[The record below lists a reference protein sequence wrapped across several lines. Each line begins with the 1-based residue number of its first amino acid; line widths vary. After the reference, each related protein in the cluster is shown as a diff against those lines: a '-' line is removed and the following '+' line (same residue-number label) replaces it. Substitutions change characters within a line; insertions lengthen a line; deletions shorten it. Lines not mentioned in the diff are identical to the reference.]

1 MKTLFES
8 YTDILKE
15 NSKWNPTRNL
25 NIEYVLPNVLKS
37 LNSYNFIFEILFYDG
52 NTRSL
57 ALDFSRYSE
66 LIPKERYSHTVSL
79 YLLGIQV
86 AEAIGFKQFDLPIW
100 DNCSQR
106 NFLHHWATTCL
117 YHDIAYCIEQSN
129 DEFIPVNNQ
138 TLDIISD
145 NLGLQYNLSSKDT
158 IGIIERYYQYRITAA
173 KPTIDHGII
182 GAMMLY
188 DSLLKRNNK
197 MEKIAETAIIVCD
210 KPMYGE
216 ENKANILKYAL
227 DIARHN
233 MWFAFNTDD
242 IEKYE
247 SLGLNNLIAR
257 SDGSHKISFKK
268 EPMLFLL
275 CLIDTIDPIKAYSKK
290 EPETVIR
297 AVCLSSERV
306 KDELKIV
313 FDDCFDDKMK
323 KKAQGCD
330 TWLNVSVR
338 THEASRCSICF
349 DIK

>member
-15 NSKWNPTRNL
+15 NNKWNPTRNPK
-25 NIEYVLPNVLKS
+25 IEHVFPDILKFP
-37 LNSYNFIFEILFYDG
+37 NSYNFIFEMFFYDG
-52 NTRSL
+52 NAHSL
-57 ALDFSRYSE
+57 SLDLNKYSK

-86 AEAIGFKQFDLPIW
+86 AEAIGFKQFGLPLW

-106 NFLHHWATTCL
+106 NFLHHWAITCL
-117 YHDIAYCIEQSN
+117 YHDVAYCVEQSN
-129 DEFIPVNNQ
+129 DDFIPANNQ

-145 NLGLQYNLSSKDT
+145 NLGLQYNLSNKDT
-158 IGIIERYYQYRITAA
+158 TGIIERYYRYRITAA
-173 KPTIDHGII
+173 TPTIDHGII

-197 MEKIAETAIIVCD
+197 MEKIAKTAIMVCE

-216 ENKANILKYAL
+216 KNKANILKYSL

-233 MWFAFNTDD
+233 MWFASTNDD
-242 IEKYE
+242 IKKYE
-247 SLGLNNLIAR
+247 SLGLNDLIVR
-257 SDGSHKISFKK
+257 SDDSHKISFKK

-275 CLIDTIDPIKAYSKK
+275 CLIDTIDPIKTYSEK
-290 EPETVIR
+290 EPETVVR
-297 AVCLSSERV
+297 AVYLSCERV
-306 KDELKIV
+306 KDKLKIV
-313 FDDCFDDKMK
+313 FDDYMDDKIK
-323 KKAQGCD
+323 KRARGCE
-330 TWLNVSVR
+330 TWLNVSVQ